1 MNSEIITRFAP
12 SPTGYLHIGGAR
24 TALFNWLFSKNQ
36 NGKMLLRIED
46 TDKTRSTKEAID
58 AILFGME
65 WLGLNWDDDVIFQS
79 QQIDRHKEVAYKLL
93 DSNNAYY
100 CYCTQIEL
108 DEMRKKAA
116 SEGKSPK
123 YNGKWRDKT
132 PNESDK
138 TVKPVLRIKTSETGS
153 TLLDDLVQGQVH
165 FKNDQLDD
173 FVLLRSDGSP
183 TYMLAS
189 VVDDFDMGVTDII
202 RGDDHLTNAARQSQ
216 IYDAMQWRKPR
227 TSHIPLIYGIDG
239 NKLSKR
245 HGAMAIGDYKNMGYL
260 PETIINYLVRL
271 GWSHGNQEF
280 FTVGEMIDLFK
291 IEKVNK
297 SPSRLDF
304 KKLTNMNSNY
314 IKSKDN
320 NDILTIIKDHHQNL
334 NIKIKD
340 GDIYNQILTIIPS
353 LKEKSKTINDLIEL
367 SSYLTRDDDE
377 ITVKNELLDIN
388 NQATNKHLTGIVN
401 IIKNIKNWNIIEIE
415 NSIKSYIDDNDIK
428 LFELAQPLRIVL
440 TGSTVSI
447 GIYDIITSLGKNAV
461 INRVN
466 KYLKN

>member
-153 TLLDDLVQGQVH
+153 TLLDD
-165 FKNDQLDD
+165 
-173 FVLLRSDGSP
+173 
-183 TYMLAS
+183 
-189 VVDDFDMGVTDII
+189 
-202 RGDDHLTNAARQSQ
+202 
-216 IYDAMQWRKPR
+216 
-227 TSHIPLIYGIDG
+227 
-239 NKLSKR
+239 
-245 HGAMAIGDYKNMGYL
+245 
-260 PETIINYLVRL
+260 
-271 GWSHGNQEF
+271 
-280 FTVGEMIDLFK
+280 
-291 IEKVNK
+291 
-297 SPSRLDF
+297 
-304 KKLTNMNSNY
+304 
-314 IKSKDN
+314 
-320 NDILTIIKDHHQNL
+320 
-334 NIKIKD
+334 
-340 GDIYNQILTIIPS
+340 
-353 LKEKSKTINDLIEL
+353 
-367 SSYLTRDDDE
+367 
-377 ITVKNELLDIN
+377 
-388 NQATNKHLTGIVN
+388 
-401 IIKNIKNWNIIEIE
+401 
-415 NSIKSYIDDNDIK
+415 
-428 LFELAQPLRIVL
+428 
-440 TGSTVSI
+440 
-447 GIYDIITSLGKNAV
+447 
-461 INRVN
+461 
-466 KYLKN
+466 

>member
-24 TALFNWLFSKNQ
+24 TALFNWLFSKNK

-65 WLGLNWDDDVIFQS
+65 WLGLNWDGDVIFQS
-79 QQIDRHKEVAYKLL
+79 QRINRHKEVAYKLL
-93 DSNNAYY
+93 ESNNAYY

-108 DEMRKKAA
+108 EEIRKKAI

-138 TVKPVLRIKTSETGS
+138 IVKPVLRIKTSKTGS

-173 FVLLRSDGSP
+173 FVLLRSDGTP

-202 RGDDHLTNAARQSQ
+202 RGDDHLTNAARQFQ
-216 IYDAMQWRKPR
+216 IYNAMQWKVPR
-227 TSHIPLIYGIDG
+227 TSHIPLIHGIDG

-260 PETIINYLVRL
+260 PETIVNYLVRL
-271 GWSHGNQEF
+271 GWSYGNQEF
-280 FTVGEMIDLFK
+280 FTISEMINLFK

-304 KKLTNMNSNY
+304 KKLTNMNSSY
-314 IKSKDN
+314 IKNKDN
-320 NDILTIIKDHHQNL
+320 NDILTIIKSYYQELGTDL
-334 NIKIKD
+334 SDKNIDSKI
-340 GDIYNQILTIIPS
+340 LMVMPS
-353 LKEKSKTINDLIEL
+353 LKEKSKTTNDLITL
-367 SSYLTRDDDE
+367 SSYL
-377 ITVKNELLDIN
+377 ITNDPIAISNELLDTFKQETDQYLSDTI
-388 NQATNKHLTGIVN
+388 N
-401 IIKNIKNWNIIEIE
+401 IIKNIKNWNIEEIEI
-415 NSIKSYIDDNDIK
+415 SIKSYVDENNIK
-428 LFELAQPLRIVL
+428 LFELAQPLRIIL
-440 TGSTVSI
+440 TGSNVSI
-447 GIYDIITSLGKNAV
+447 GIYDIILSLGKNLV
-461 INRVN
+461 IDRVN
-466 KYLKN
+466 NYLKN

>member
-461 INRVN
+461 VNRVN

>member
-24 TALFNWLFSKNQ
+24 TALFNWLFSKNK
-36 NGKMLLRIED
+36 NGKMFLRIED

-65 WLGLNWDDDVIFQS
+65 WLGLNWDGDVIFQS
-79 QQIDRHKEVAYKLL
+79 QRIDRHKEVAYKLL
-93 DSNNAYY
+93 ESNNAYY

-108 DEMRKKAA
+108 DEIRKEAV

-138 TVKPVLRIKTSETGS
+138 IVKPVLRIKTSETGS
-153 TLLDDLVQGQVH
+153 TLLDDQVQGQVY
-165 FKNDQLDD
+165 FKNNQLDD
-173 FVLLRSDGSP
+173 FVLLRSDGTP

-202 RGDDHLTNAARQSQ
+202 RGDDHLTNAARQFQ
-216 IYDAMQWRKPR
+216 IYNAMQWKAPR
-227 TSHIPLIYGIDG
+227 TSHIPLIHGIDG

-260 PETIINYLVRL
+260 PETIVNYLVRL
-271 GWSHGNQEF
+271 GWSYGNQEF
-280 FTVGEMIDLFK
+280 FTISEMINLFK

-304 KKLTNMNSNY
+304 KKLTNMNSSY
-314 IKSKDN
+314 IKNKDN
-320 NDILTIIKDHHQNL
+320 NDILTIIKSYHQEL
-334 NIKIKD
+334 GADLSDKNIDSKILM
-340 GDIYNQILTIIPS
+340 ITPS
-353 LKEKSKTINDLIEL
+353 LKEKSKTTNDLITL
-367 SSYLTRDDDE
+367 SSYL
-377 ITVKNELLDIN
+377 ITNDPIVISNELLDTFK
-388 NQATNKHLTGIVN
+388 QETDQYLTDTVN
-401 IIKNIKNWNIIEIE
+401 IIKNIKNWNLEEIEI
-415 NSIKSYIDDNDIK
+415 SIKAYVTESNIK
-428 LFELAQPLRIVL
+428 LFELAQPLRIIL
-440 TGSTVSI
+440 TGSNVSI
-447 GIYDIITSLGKNAV
+447 GIYDIILSLGKNLV
-461 INRVN
+461 IDRVN
-466 KYLKN
+466 NYLKN

>member
-24 TALFNWLFSKNQ
+24 TALFNWLFSKNK

-65 WLGLNWDDDVIFQS
+65 WLGLNWDGDVIFQS
-79 QQIDRHKEVAYKLL
+79 QRIDRHKEVAYKLL

-108 DEMRKKAA
+108 DEMRKKAI

-132 PNESDK
+132 PNKFDK
-138 TVKPVLRIKTSETGS
+138 TVKPVLRIKTLETGS
-153 TLLDDLVQGQVH
+153 TLLDDLVQGQIH

-173 FVLLRSDGSP
+173 FVLLRSDETP

-189 VVDDFDMGVTDII
+189 VVDDFDMGVTDVI
-202 RGDDHLTNAARQSQ
+202 RGDDHLTNAARQLQ
-216 IYDAMQWRKPR
+216 IYNAMQWRIPR

-245 HGAMAIGDYKNMGYL
+245 HGAMAISDYKKMGYL

-304 KKLTNMNSNY
+304 KKLTNMNSSY
-314 IKSKDN
+314 IKNKDN
-320 NDILTIIKDHHQNL
+320 NAILTIIKDCHQDL
-334 NIKIKD
+334 NIKIED
-340 GDIYNQILTIIPS
+340 GDIYNKILTIIPS

-367 SSYLTRDDDE
+367 SLYLTRNDDE

-388 NQATNKHLTGIVN
+388 NQDTNKHLTNVVN
-401 IIKNIKNWNIIEIE
+401 IIRNIKNWNIFEIE
-415 NSIKSYIDDNDIK
+415 NSIKSYIDNNDIK
-428 LFELAQPLRIVL
+428 LFELAQPLRIIL

-447 GIYDIITSLGKNAV
+447 GIYDIIVSLGKNAV
-461 INRVN
+461 MNRVN

>member
-1 MNSEIITRFAP
+1 
-12 SPTGYLHIGGAR
+12 
-24 TALFNWLFSKNQ
+24 
-36 NGKMLLRIED
+36 
-46 TDKTRSTKEAID
+46 
-58 AILFGME
+58 
-65 WLGLNWDDDVIFQS
+65 
-79 QQIDRHKEVAYKLL
+79 
-93 DSNNAYY
+93 
-100 CYCTQIEL
+100 
-108 DEMRKKAA
+108 
-116 SEGKSPK
+116 
-123 YNGKWRDKT
+123 
-132 PNESDK
+132 
-138 TVKPVLRIKTSETGS
+138 
-153 TLLDDLVQGQVH
+153 VQGQVH

>member
-132 PNESDK
+132 PNKSDK

-461 INRVN
+461 VNRVN

>member
-1 MNSEIITRFAP
+1 
-12 SPTGYLHIGGAR
+12 
-24 TALFNWLFSKNQ
+24 
-36 NGKMLLRIED
+36 
-46 TDKTRSTKEAID
+46 
-58 AILFGME
+58 
-65 WLGLNWDDDVIFQS
+65 
-79 QQIDRHKEVAYKLL
+79 
-93 DSNNAYY
+93 
-100 CYCTQIEL
+100 
-108 DEMRKKAA
+108 
-116 SEGKSPK
+116 
-123 YNGKWRDKT
+123 
-132 PNESDK
+132 
-138 TVKPVLRIKTSETGS
+138 
-153 TLLDDLVQGQVH
+153 
-165 FKNDQLDD
+165 
-173 FVLLRSDGSP
+173 
-183 TYMLAS
+183 
-189 VVDDFDMGVTDII
+189 
-202 RGDDHLTNAARQSQ
+202 
-216 IYDAMQWRKPR
+216 
-227 TSHIPLIYGIDG
+227 
-239 NKLSKR
+239 
-245 HGAMAIGDYKNMGYL
+245 
-260 PETIINYLVRL
+260 
-271 GWSHGNQEF
+271 
-280 FTVGEMIDLFK
+280 
-291 IEKVNK
+291 
-297 SPSRLDF
+297 
-304 KKLTNMNSNY
+304 MNSNY